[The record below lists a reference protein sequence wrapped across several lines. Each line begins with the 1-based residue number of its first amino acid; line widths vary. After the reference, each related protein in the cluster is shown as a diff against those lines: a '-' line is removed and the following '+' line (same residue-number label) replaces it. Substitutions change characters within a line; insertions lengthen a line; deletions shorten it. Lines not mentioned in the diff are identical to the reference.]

1 MNDVYIKATDL
12 NKWITKHFPKQDL
25 ISITELI
32 GCIEELDIEV
42 DNLNQQLEDIKENLR
57 ENYRLIPESQKV
69 GISDSDFM

>member
-25 ISITELI
+25 ISINELI
-32 GCIEELDIEV
+32 GCIEELTCEV
-42 DNLNQQLEDIKENLR
+42 EHLQEELEDLKQNIED
-57 ENYRLIPESQKV
+57 NYRPIPESEKY